1 MNREELYLV
10 SEREKDLIDQY
21 RISLYFDFIV

>member
-10 SEREKDLIDQY
+10 SEHEKDLIDQY
-21 RISLYFDFIV
+21 RISLYFDFMV